1 MTEDLTLEDLATRS
15 NLTLRTLRFYIQ
27 EGILPGPDTHGKN
40 ARYSREH
47 LDRLELI
54 QRLKDLR
61 LPLQEIKQIL
71 DNMTSEEISKVRH
84 YQDLLQLTTR
94 RPRSNKSNK
103 VAPAGTPSDA
113 LDYIRSLELGRQ
125 NVRVLMESKVDFLNS
140 MPAPVILPDLI
151 NIPDDQSNPGEET
164 WTRIALADGIE
175 LNIRTNLG
183 KEERQKIT
191 KLIALARS
199 MFRNQDKREE
209 K

>member
-71 DNMTSEEISKVRH
+71 DNSTPEEISKVRQ
-84 YQDLLQLTTR
+84 YQDLLQLTAR
-94 RPRSNKSNK
+94 QPRSNKSNK
-103 VAPAGTPSDA
+103 VASANTPSDA

-125 NVRVLMESKVDFLNS
+125 NVRVLMESKVDFMNS
-140 MPAPVILPDLI
+140 MPAPMELSKQKNLLA
-151 NIPDDQSNPGEET
+151 DQTSPGEET
-164 WTRIALADGIE
+164 WTRITLADGIE
-175 LNIRTNLG
+175 LDIRSPRG

-199 MFRNQDKREE
+199 MFRNQNKREE

>member
-40 ARYSREH
+40 ARYSHEH

-71 DNMTSEEISKVRH
+71 DNSTPEEISKVRQ

-94 RPRSNKSNK
+94 RPRSNRSNK
-103 VAPAGTPSDA
+103 VAAAGTPSDA

-125 NVRVLMESKVDFLNS
+125 NVRVLMESKVEFANS
-140 MPAPVILPDLI
+140 MPSPKELS
-151 NIPDDQSNPGEET
+151 DQKYLLADQTSPGEET

-175 LNIRTNLG
+175 LNIRTPIG
-183 KEERQKIT
+183 KAERQKIT

-199 MFRNQDKREE
+199 LFRNQNKREE

>member
-27 EGILPGPDTHGKN
+27 EGILPGPDTRGKN

-71 DNMTSEEISKVRH
+71 DNMTPEEISKVRQ
-84 YQDLLQLTTR
+84 YQDLLQLTAR
-94 RPRSNKSNK
+94 RPKSIKINNIPSASK
-103 VAPAGTPSDA
+103 RSDA
-113 LDYIRSLELGRQ
+113 LDYIHSLELGRQ
-125 NVRVLMESKVDFLNS
+125 NVKEMMESKVEFSNS
-140 MPAPVILPDLI
+140 MPQPMQLPDQKSM
-151 NIPDDQSNPGEET
+151 PDERIRPGEET
-164 WTRIALADGIE
+164 WTRITLADGIE
-175 LNIRTNLG
+175 LNIRTPRG

-191 KLIALARS
+191 RLIAMAKS
-199 MFRNQDKREE
+199 MFRNQTKGEE
-209 K
+209 